1 MLCIIVVPC
10 VTIVERK
17 VNCHGAGNNSKT
29 FCSLQRHDKKNP
41 MKKGSPNPKPEAWR
55 GYYESRAYERMKV
68 LNSDNK
74 LKLISNSTKIF
85 TLGDKEI
92 SQAL

>member
-1 MLCIIVVPC
+1 MAPTVFM
-10 VTIVERK
+10 TNK
-17 VNCHGAGNNSKT
+17 
-29 FCSLQRHDKKNP
+29 P

-55 GYYESRAYERMKV
+55 EYYESRAYERMKV